1 MEPSDGRAY
10 RVTFLTQSESLSI
23 ARPGKRRTYM
33 QTVGLERVQ
42 SSEVV
47 AGHKEGYVVL
57 VDEDANHSIPNI
69 SSMYNGV

>member
-33 QTVGLERVQ
+33 HTVGLERVQ

-47 AGHKEGYVVL
+47 AGHEEGVCRV
-57 VDEDANHSIPNI
+57 
-69 SSMYNGV
+69 G

>member
-33 QTVGLERVQ
+33 HTVGLERVQ

-47 AGHKEGYVVL
+47 AGQEGYVVL
-57 VDEDANHSIPNI
+57 LNADANHSIPNVI
-69 SSMYNGV
+69 DVYNGV